1 MNEFI
6 IENVLKTFQYDPEQG
21 KLFWKIKRSNNTDVG
36 DEAGWVSSDG
46 YRKVRFESKEVRA
59 HKIIFFIEHGFT
71 PDIIDHINGNKLD
84 NRISNLRAC
93 SKSQN
98 GMNRGKQKNNSSGV
112 SGVCWNKSANKWQ
125 SYIKV
130 DGKQIYLGVFA
141 DKLAAA
147 EAVSKAR
154 TELHQDFAFNEIK

>member
-46 YRKVRFESKEVRA
+46 YRKVRFENKEVRA
-59 HKIIFFIEHGFT
+59 HKIIFFIEHGFA

-84 NRISNLRAC
+84 NRISNLRTC

-112 SGVCWNKSANKWQ
+112 SGVCWNKLVNKWQ

-130 DGKQIYLGVFA
+130 DGKQIYLGVFL
-141 DKLAAA
+141 DKLEAV

-154 TELHQDFAFNEIK
+154 TELHKDFAFKGIK

>member
-1 MNEFI
+1 MKEFN
-6 IENVLKTFQYDPEQG
+6 IEKILEVFHYDSEQG
-21 KLFWKIKRSNNTDVG
+21 KLFWKIRRSNNTSIG

-46 YRKVRFESKEVRA
+46 YRKVTFEKREVRA
-59 HKIIFFIEHGFT
+59 HRIIFFIEHGFV
-71 PDIIDHINGNKLD
+71 PDIIDHVNGNKLD
-84 NRISNLRAC
+84 NRIYNLRAC

-125 SYIKV
+125 AYIKV

-154 TELHQDFAFNEIK
+154 TELHQDFAFAGIK